1 MAENPL
7 VFIVDDEP
15 LVPLALKPLLNRLG
29 FSVCGTATNEREALL
44 GIAETRPDC
53 VVVDL
58 RLFEGNGIALI
69 SELRRID
76 EVWPRCV
83 VLTGHV
89 DLVLRRLAQSIGA
102 DHFVIKGTEP
112 LLLVEVLRE
121 VTSAGFERP
130 PCDER
135 VTREEM
141 EVFYQLPT
149 LGGPNVDPT
158 LLKSLMKKLKA
169 TSVHQLKVAATY
181 LQTENSSVST
191 IGF

>member
-29 FSVCGTATNEREALL
+29 FSVCGTASNQREALL
-44 GIAETRPDC
+44 GIAETRPAA

-76 EVWPRCV
+76 PVHPRCV

-89 DLVLRRLAQSIGA
+89 DLVLRRLAQSVGA
-102 DHFVIKGTEP
+102 DHFVVKGSEP
-112 LLLVEVLRE
+112 MLLVEALRE
-121 VTSAGFERP
+121 VTQPDFERP
-130 PCDER
+130 PCDEP

-141 EVFYQLPT
+141 EVFQQLPT
-149 LGGPNVDPT
+149 MGASVDAT

-169 TSVHQLKVAATY
+169 TSAHQLKVASTY
-181 LQTENSSVST
+181 LQIENASVST